1 MLLVKKHIL
10 YMLLKHHV
18 QYNHLTIIMILIII
32 FKSKILR
39 VNLNG
44 LHFHAHL
51 NSLCDNQLNRIWK
64 TASCS

>member
-18 QYNHLTIIMILIII
+18 QYNHSTIIMTLILII
-32 FKSKILR
+32 KSKISK
-39 VNLNG
+39 VNFNG

-51 NSLCDNQLNRIWK
+51 NSL
-64 TASCS
+64 S